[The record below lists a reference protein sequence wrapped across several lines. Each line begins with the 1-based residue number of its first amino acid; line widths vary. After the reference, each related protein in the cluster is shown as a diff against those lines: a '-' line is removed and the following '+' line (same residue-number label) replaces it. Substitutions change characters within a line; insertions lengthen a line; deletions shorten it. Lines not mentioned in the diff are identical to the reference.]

1 MKKLPVTVLSG
12 FLGAGKTT
20 ILNQILNN
28 RENLKVAVIVNDM
41 SEINIDAQLVRGG
54 TASLSR
60 TEEKLVEM
68 SNGCICCTLREDL
81 IKEVS
86 NLAKENKFDY
96 LLIESTGISE
106 PLPVAMSF
114 TFEDEEGVSLAQLSR
129 LDTMVTVVDASN
141 FLNLYESQD
150 SLKAVQVSDIEND
163 DRNIVDLLVDQIE
176 FANVIIL
183 SKCDLATD
191 KLKDK
196 TKAIIQALNPSAKII
211 ESTNGKIAIREI
223 INTNLFNYEEASQSA
238 GWIKELNG
246 EHTPETEEYGISS
259 FIYRANR
266 PFHPK
271 RFYDFISEEWSGVLR
286 SKGFFWL
293 ASRNDFIG
301 IWSQAGGSCKTEAG
315 GIWLSAIPEDQWDMT
330 KKQIKE
336 IKRDWNKEFGDR
348 KQEIVVIGID
358 MNKQHL
364 INQFDSCLL
373 TDAEM
378 KLGVDKWKHFEDPF
392 SKWSIEEV
400 QEASIA
406 NNSLF

>member
-1 MKKLPVTVLSG
+1 MAYG
-12 FLGAGKTT
+12 
-20 ILNQILNN
+20 
-28 RENLKVAVIVNDM
+28 
-41 SEINIDAQLVRGG
+41 
-54 TASLSR
+54 
-60 TEEKLVEM
+60 
-68 SNGCICCTLREDL
+68 
-81 IKEVS
+81 
-86 NLAKENKFDY
+86 
-96 LLIESTGISE
+96 
-106 PLPVAMSF
+106 
-114 TFEDEEGVSLAQLSR
+114 
-129 LDTMVTVVDASN
+129 
-141 FLNLYESQD
+141 
-150 SLKAVQVSDIEND
+150 
-163 DRNIVDLLVDQIE
+163 
-176 FANVIIL
+176 
-183 SKCDLATD
+183 
-191 KLKDK
+191 
-196 TKAIIQALNPSAKII
+196 
-211 ESTNGKIAIREI
+211 
-223 INTNLFNYEEASQSA
+223 
-238 GWIKELNG
+238 ELNG

-336 IKRDWNKEFGDR
+336 VKKEWTKDFGDR

-392 SKWSIEEV
+392 SKWSIEEEHHALV
-400 QEASIA
+400 S
-406 NNSLF
+406 SV